1 MTNKRHFLSVLLF
14 FLFFLSHMSF
24 AQRQQEKNQD
34 QRVIMKFGLSA
45 EYFNLT
51 IGWDE
56 DVYSSKLKSYIF
68 SSNTEID
75 IFDGF
80 SIHFILGYS
89 LSNFDDLVFRQ
100 LPFSVELGVKEIKGL
115 LVGTEINKRLFY
127 LSEYE
132 ISLQGQFVYY
142 NGFNNEW
149 DMQDLNV
156 DGTITGSP
164 SWSRAQIGPKIR
176 YEGLN
181 TIYPFISATFN
192 ELWGTFTLDQDIQ
205 DLFGTEEKKL
215 TGKSNFTFSAGS
227 EFIVTSNFLVNG
239 VLSIMPYNGGM
250 DIGAMISIQYVF
262 QSQNRRTP

>member
-1 MTNKRHFLSVLLF
+1 MTYKKHFLSVLF
-14 FLFFLSHMSF
+14 ILFFLSQMSF

-34 QRVIMKFGLSA
+34 QSIIVKLGLSA

-56 DVYSSKLKSYIF
+56 DVYTSKLKSYIY

-80 SIHFILGYS
+80 SMHFILGYS

-100 LPFSVELGVKEIKGL
+100 LPFSVELGVNEIKGL

-164 SWSRAQIGPKIR
+164 TWSRAQIGPKIR

-181 TIYPFISATFN
+181 TIYPFISASFN
-192 ELWGTFTLDQDIQ
+192 KLWGTFTVDQDIQ
-205 DLFGTEEKKL
+205 DLFGTEEKRI

-227 EFIVTSNFLVNG
+227 EFMVTSNFLVNG
-239 VLSIMPYNGGM
+239 VLSIMPYNGGV

-262 QSQNRRTP
+262 QTRNRRTP

>member
-1 MTNKRHFLSVLLF
+1 MTYKRHFLSVLFF

-24 AQRQQEKNQD
+24 AQRQQEINQN
-34 QRVIMKFGLSA
+34 QRISVKPGLSA
-45 EYFNLT
+45 EFFNLT

-56 DVYSSKLKSYIF
+56 NGYTSKLKSYIF

-80 SIHFILGYS
+80 SIHLILGYS
-89 LSNFDDLVFRQ
+89 LSNFDDLIFRQ
-100 LPFSVELGVKEIKGL
+100 LPFSIELGVKEIEGL

-142 NGFNNEW
+142 YGFTKEW
-149 DMQDLNV
+149 DMPNLNV
-156 DGTITGSP
+156 DGTISGSP
-164 SWSRAQIGPKIR
+164 TWSRAQIGPKIR

-181 TIYPFISATFN
+181 SIYPFISASFN
-192 ELWGTFTLDQDIQ
+192 KLWGRFTVDQDIQ

-215 TGKSNFTFSAGS
+215 IGKSNFTFSAGS
-227 EFIVTSNFLVNG
+227 EFRVTSNFLMNG
-239 VLSIMPYNGGM
+239 VLSIMPYNGGA
-250 DIGAMISIQYVF
+250 DIGAKISMQYVF
-262 QSQNRRTP
+262 KTQKRRTP